1 VQQEWNIQI
10 YRTFVGNREGKSLLE
25 DLEINARITLKWI
38 LQKMGRQSVYD
49 IRLGVDTQWYTALK
63 NTIMNIIVP
72 QKAEPKT
79 SRVTISFSRTTL
91 LQKFIQLI

>member
-1 VQQEWNIQI
+1 M
-10 YRTFVGNREGKSLLE
+10 TFVWVL
-25 DLEINARITLKWI
+25 
-38 LQKMGRQSVYD
+38 D
-49 IRLGVDTQWYTALK
+49 IQRYTALE

-79 SRVTISFSRTTL
+79 SCVTISFSRTTL